1 MCPLIFGL
9 SELLEIFLPVAQVIS
24 QTLFKGLLV
33 GPLSKAGLRT
43 MCHVH
48 VISYFRLPAKH
59 SVFSILGG
67 LIVFLLCRK
76 NASPSLLLVWNPGA
90 CIAIRIQHNPLVG
103 KYFVLGSGNFPII
116 FSIQGVE
123 EVTPLIIGKVMI
135 FPILVL
141 HLILN
146 GCKETVLS
154 SGAYLLLP
162 ELTVAD
168 FSIFLVEHVT
178 LLLRW
183 GHLLSKILHITD
195 TPEVLGCDYPKGIDD
210 IIVNIFHFVL

>member
-67 LIVFLLCRK
+67 LIVFFYAGRTLVLSFFLCGILGLVLLSESSTTLWLVSILFWE
-76 NASPSLLLVWNPGA
+76 AAISLLYLA
-90 CIAIRIQHNPLVG
+90 
-103 KYFVLGSGNFPII
+103 Y
-116 FSIQGVE
+116 
-123 EVTPLIIGKVMI
+123 KV
-135 FPILVL
+135 
-141 HLILN
+141 
-146 GCKETVLS
+146 
-154 SGAYLLLP
+154 
-162 ELTVAD
+162 
-168 FSIFLVEHVT
+168 
-178 LLLRW
+178 
-183 GHLLSKILHITD
+183 
-195 TPEVLGCDYPKGIDD
+195 
-210 IIVNIFHFVL
+210 